1 MKDEQKTRQVRPS
14 SVHPSSFILHPSFPE
29 PPMTRTLAAF
39 LLIALFGRATAA
51 EKFTLKVEDAPPPKE
66 LSEPVRA
73 LLGSKAMT
81 VVDEK
86 GKVLC
91 TVWARKALETKATAD
106 QAKAGLT
113 YAHLE
118 ETTIVGA
125 VKFPDTWVDFRKQK
139 TKPGVYTLR
148 LGIQPMDG
156 DHMGTAPYNEFCLL
170 CAADKDTKP
179 DALEPMA
186 LHELS
191 AKSGG
196 RKHPSVMLLFPNP
209 KPADA
214 PTLAAKPNDTW
225 VLNFGTPA
233 TAAGQK
239 SALGL
244 GVVVFGVTM
253 AE

>member
-1 MKDEQKTRQVRPS
+1 
-14 SVHPSSFILHPSFPE
+14 
-29 PPMTRTLAAF
+29 MTRTLAAVV
-39 LLIALFGRATAA
+39 LLALLGRAAA
-51 EKFTLKVEDAPPPKE
+51 ADKFTVKVEDVPPPKE
-66 LSEPVRA
+66 LAEPVRA
-73 LLGSKAMT
+73 LLDSKAMT

-91 TVWARKALETKATAD
+91 TVWARKSLGTKAAAD
-106 QAKAGLT
+106 QAKAGLA
-113 YAHLE
+113 YANLD
-118 ETTIVGA
+118 ETTVVGA
-125 VKFPDTWVDFRKQK
+125 VRFPDVWVDYRKQK

-170 CAADKDTKP
+170 CGADKDPKP
-179 DALEPMA
+179 DTMDPMA

-196 RKHPSVMLLFPNP
+196 RKHPSIMLLYPNP

-214 PTLAAKPNDTW
+214 PALAAKPNDTW
-225 VLNFGTPA
+225 VLNFRVPA

-239 SALGL
+239 TALGFGL
-244 GVVVFGVTM
+244 VVFGVTM
-253 AE
+253 SE